1 MALNI
6 KNEKLYV
13 SNVEKKNSNGK
24 EFVIANGSFMS
35 SHKNQKGEWVNDDPF
50 FIDVLSFSKDVI
62 SLLEDNNKKFLL
74 VDGKIST
81 RTIEKDGKTFSY
93 NQLLVF
99 SAEKVENAEKQEK
112 EEAPF

>member
-1 MALNI
+1 MALI
-6 KNEKLYV
+6 LKKEKIYI

-24 EFVIANGSFMS
+24 DFVIANGSIMS
-35 SHKNQKGEWVNDDPF
+35 SHKNQQGEWVNDDPF
-50 FIDVLSFSKDVI
+50 FVDVLSFSKDVI

-81 RTIEKDGKTFSY
+81 RTVNKDGKTFSS

-99 SAEKVENAEKQEK
+99 SAEKVENAEK